1 MNPARN
7 EINEKSFGVI
17 LEKRKMIVKLFRTI
31 SEYSE
36 MCEKSCRESLECSKI
51 TVKSFRAISDN
62 SKLYQKT
69 FRGNSAQ

>member
-1 MNPARN
+1 
-7 EINEKSFGVI
+7 
-17 LEKRKMIVKLFRTI
+17 MIVKLFRTI